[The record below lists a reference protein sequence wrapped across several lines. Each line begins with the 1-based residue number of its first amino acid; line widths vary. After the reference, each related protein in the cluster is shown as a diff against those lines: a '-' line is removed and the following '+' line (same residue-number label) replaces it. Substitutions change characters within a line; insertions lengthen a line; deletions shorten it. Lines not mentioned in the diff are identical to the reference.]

1 MPTKA
6 QRREQI
12 FARMSPEARLL
23 LAKYDRAWSKLGSSM
38 AVQVALELTDE
49 EHYELAAWRATGAE
63 RVVARRSRG
72 AIT

>member
-12 FARMSPEARLL
+12 LTRLSPEARLL
-23 LAKYDRAWSKLGSSM
+23 LAEYDRAWAVLRSSS

-49 EHYELAAWRATGAE
+49 EHYEMAAWRATGAE
-63 RVVARRSRG
+63 RVIARRTN
-72 AIT
+72 A